1 MLISCMTISGR
12 TLKPKGD
19 IIGGS
24 LQETAKEVLMAGG
37 CSFFVAP
44 SQSGVESKIS
54 KHMFKDFIGEESLSP
69 LKCYNINF
77 E

>member
-1 MLISCMTISGR
+1 MTISGR

-19 IIGGS
+19 VIGGS

-44 SQSGVESKIS
+44 SQRSGVESQLS
-54 KHMFKDFIGEESLSP
+54 KHMFKDFIGEESLP
-69 LKCYNINF
+69 PV
-77 E
+77 